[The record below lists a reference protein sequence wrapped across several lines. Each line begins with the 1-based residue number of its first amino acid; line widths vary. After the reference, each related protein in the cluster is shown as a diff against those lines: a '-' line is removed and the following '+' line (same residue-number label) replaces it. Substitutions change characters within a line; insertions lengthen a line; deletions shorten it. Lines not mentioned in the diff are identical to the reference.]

1 MPPFKPSDAKF
12 GYDVGDI
19 ALPLDAFAL
28 LNENWVVVNA
38 LSWQNAPIVKAFGVR
53 LQMPFAEKR
62 RLVANLLKQLWEG
75 FKFRVK
81 GG

>member
-1 MPPFKPSDAKF
+1 
-12 GYDVGDI
+12 
-19 ALPLDAFAL
+19 L

-38 LSWQNAPIVKAFGVR
+38 LSGQNAPIVKAFGVR

-75 FKFRVK
+75 FKFLSCL
-81 GG
+81 